1 LKSENIKVFCV
12 LLILGNISMNTKNH
26 NMLNLI
32 KQNKQIISYCVIG
45 VTGATIDFV
54 LFSIFV
60 KFLNINYLISNT
72 ISVSAGITNN
82 FLLNTFLNFKV
93 RDKLA
98 VRFFRFYTIG
108 ISGLLMSSVMLYIFI
123 TLLHMETLISKAI
136 TIIFVVILQ
145 YNLNKKYSLSKN
157 I

>member
-1 LKSENIKVFCV
+1 MYQFLF
-12 LLILGNISMNTKNH
+12 LFAQKNR
-26 NMLNLI
+26 
-32 KQNKQIISYCVIG
+32 QFISYSIIG

-60 KFLNINYLISNT
+60 KSFSINYLISNT

-93 RDKLA
+93 KDKLA

-123 TLLHMETLISKAI
+123 TLLHMDTLISKAI

-145 YNLNKKYSLSKN
+145 YTLNKKYSFSRN

>member
-1 LKSENIKVFCV
+1 MYQFLF
-12 LLILGNISMNTKNH
+12 LFAQKNR
-26 NMLNLI
+26 
-32 KQNKQIISYCVIG
+32 QFISYSIIG

-60 KFLNINYLISNT
+60 KSFSINYLISNT

-93 RDKLA
+93 KDKLA

-123 TLLHMETLISKAI
+123 TLLHMDTLVSKAV

-145 YNLNKKYSLSKN
+145 YNLNKKYSFSKN